1 MKVKISEIGCV
12 ISTPFKENNFGKII
26 INGRKNIPWRQDVKK
41 VACKGLP
48 TAWNVMLDKTPKVMS
63 GITKHW
69 YRNAFVPILMTS
81 KSEINQDIIFG
92 DNINPIIAKTV
103 IMLVPTFKVNKN
115 DSLTLW

>member
-48 TAWNVMLDKTPKVMS
+48 TA
-63 GITKHW
+63 
-69 YRNAFVPILMTS
+69 
-81 KSEINQDIIFG
+81 
-92 DNINPIIAKTV
+92 
-103 IMLVPTFKVNKN
+103 
-115 DSLTLW
+115 